1 MDCGW
6 SQGPSGSSEPQA
18 LSSGRFLSS
27 YLCGRCGRWRR
38 DLLREAG
45 CDCGRGN
52 EAWEV
57 VGILGEMS
65 VLYSYVYIYTH
76 SIIHTSICTCIYTYI
91 VQRSNPLPPRP
102 WSWVSHSTVPLRGCG
117 TVWMVGMVC

>member
-57 VGILGEMS
+57 VGILGDMS
-65 VLYSYVYIYTH
+65 VLYSYVYIYIYTLN
-76 SIIHTSICTCIYTYI
+76 YTYI
-91 VQRSNPLPPRP
+91 YMYMYIYIYCPAFQPPSP
-102 WSWVSHSTVPLRGCG
+102 PA
-117 TVWMVGMVC
+117 MVMGQP

>member
-57 VGILGEMS
+57 VGILGDMS
-65 VLYSYVYIYTH
+65 VLYSYVYIY
-76 SIIHTSICTCIYTYI
+76 IHTQLYI
-91 VQRSNPLPPRP
+91 HLYVHVYIHILSSVPTPFPPGHGHGSAIVLSP
-102 WSWVSHSTVPLRGCG
+102 SAGVVLYGW
-117 TVWMVGMVC
+117 